1 MLRQLARSPPS
12 KDARSISLLTEAVS
26 FLVGERAFWRSI
38 PHSKRRTKFMRQ
50 WPTLILLVV
59 VGAVAGVVAVAAA
72 ATVAALAA
80 VRRGVCC
87 ICNCSGLWNLRRHEC
102 LQLGNVVVL
111 IGCKPFVSSPL
122 FCQQR
127 EPGRE
132 VSSGGWCNAH
142 ELDTA
147 PTSA

>member
-1 MLRQLARSPPS
+1 M
-12 KDARSISLLTEAVS
+12 T
-26 FLVGERAFWRSI
+26 
-38 PHSKRRTKFMRQ
+38 
-50 WPTLILLVV
+50 VV
-59 VGAVAGVVAVAAA
+59 VVVVVVTAITVIVAVANVFVSSPLLLPLPLPPAAAVAVAAA